1 VTKLI
6 SEVICFLLG
15 IDPSQ
20 SSDRDLMEVEDHGK
34 TDRERQKL
42 IREQNILKQVC
53 VFCCCFGFGLL
64 LFAFCV
70 CVCGGGYGI
79 KEILQKIFRLCIIF
93 YAFDNVCV

>member
-1 VTKLI
+1 
-6 SEVICFLLG
+6 
-15 IDPSQ
+15 
-20 SSDRDLMEVEDHGK
+20 MEVEDHGK

-53 VFCCCFGFGLL
+53 VFCCFGFGLL
-64 LFAFCV
+64 LLCVCVCV

>member
-1 VTKLI
+1 MTKLI

-53 VFCCCFGFGLL
+53 VFFSFVCCDGVGRYYRKSSDFVDLKP
-64 LFAFCV
+64 FALV
-70 CVCGGGYGI
+70 
-79 KEILQKIFRLCIIF
+79 
-93 YAFDNVCV
+93 NVM